1 MIERE
6 ESHHMMWE
14 MSALWEGHKD
24 MCAEQGR
31 AELERYPVFSFSRL
45 SPLLMLWLRRGQVPL
60 VASQSLR
67 NASVADKS
75 REGLPACGP
84 LFFLT
89 PSLLYFLFIV
99 NLGNVL
105 ILNLIQKDINSQ
117 FGVTSLN
124 LRKMGCDRWD
134 FLFFRILTSK
144 IFLSCFKLEVD
155 INGMPS
161 KDLYRQALLK
171 ICFFYF

>member
-1 MIERE
+1 
-6 ESHHMMWE
+6 
-14 MSALWEGHKD
+14 
-24 MCAEQGR
+24 MCRTGQGR
-31 AELERYPVFSFSRL
+31 IRKISCVLVFQVTSLAQGVAQERTGAIL
-45 SPLLMLWLRRGQVPL
+45 
-60 VASQSLR
+60 SLR
-67 NASVADKS
+67 NASVAERS
-75 REGLPACGP
+75 REGLPVCGP